1 MSGWCT
7 RGPLWTTARTRRRRG
22 TVGGCPPAPTP
33 RRTPVARGAQLDC
46 PDAWTGAVVA
56 ALTAAG
62 VVLDRGAPVGI
73 AVTPARL
80 VSTTVD
86 AWCVDSLPHV
96 LVGVQPYAVDVGP
109 WVAPGVGPCARCVAA
124 AVLDEGDR
132 AAPGAAPRPLLAL
145 AAGSGR
151 PRPRRVVAER
161 AAAHVAHVVARR
173 PRADAGR
180 ATLAAPPLL
189 RVRLVRRGVRRGVRR
204 RLTGDRHH
212 HSLSSLLSIARRWVR
227 EQVSQ

>member
-1 MSGWCT
+1 MAPLLRLLLRPRSPVDD
-7 RGPLWTTARTRRRRG
+7 GPRPSPSWHRRRVPTRPVPSSYAGG
-22 TVGGCPPAPTP
+22 T
-33 RRTPVARGAQLDC
+33 RAQLDC
-46 PDAWTGAVVA
+46 PDAWTGPVVA

-62 VVLDRGAPVGI
+62 VVLDRSAPVGI

-80 VSTTVD
+80 VSATVD

-132 AAPGAAPRPLLAL
+132 AAPGAVPRPLLAL
-145 AAGSGR
+145 AAGA
-151 PRPRRVVAER
+151 VARDLAAWSRER

-173 PRADAGR
+173 PRAGAGR

-189 RVRLVRRGVRRGVRR
+189 RVRLVRRGVRR
-204 RLTGDRHH
+204 RLIGSGHH